1 MNNLINMDARW
12 PPHPSTVILA
22 GPTGDFSYPRVV
34 EKGAKGGIRMI

>member
-1 MNNLINMDARW
+1 MNILINMDARW
-12 PPHPSTVILA
+12 PHPSTVILA